1 MADRI
6 DYRFVLRRGLAA
18 EWAAQN
24 GVLLEGEFGLEL
36 DTGRVKLGDGATAW
50 NALPYSDWFTP
61 DVLVEGTHVGISFA
75 YDAAT
80 RRLNATVT
88 GGSGGGTSVVA
99 SEAMTAGTLVNVWND
114 GGAPKARKADAT
126 AEGKEASGFVLAD
139 VAAGANAIVSNKG
152 TVSGLTSMTPG
163 ARQYLA
169 KLPGLRTETAPSAV
183 GNVVQFVGIAMSESE
198 LAFELNEA
206 IIRT

>member
-88 GGSGGGTSVVA
+88 GGGGG
-99 SEAMTAGTLVNVWND
+99 
-114 GGAPKARKADAT
+114 GGAGEILVVD
-126 AEGKEASGFVLAD
+126 G
-139 VAAGANAIVSNKG
+139 VSPP
-152 TVSGLTSMTPG
+152 VMLT
-163 ARQYLA
+163 
-169 KLPGLRTETAPSAV
+169 
-183 GNVVQFVGIAMSESE
+183 NESE
-198 LAFELNEA
+198 TDFLYAG
-206 IIRT
+206 